1 MKWSGDI
8 FELSTKHGVLV
19 HLYCVQCASDG
30 AVVVVGGFLYAGWR
44 CIQWTAEE
52 ERMGWDAL
60 HKTLYT
66 RTQHSGKVS
75 CCLRGSCCCCCCCH
89 CWLRGVSDP
98 LVCVN
103 SAVVL
108 GWTIAGYY
116 HPVCVDRSPCD
127 GCSSSLGIAPGSRVE
142 R

>member
-30 AVVVVGGFLYAGWR
+30 VVVVGGFLYAGWR

-52 ERMGWDAL
+52 ERMGWDGAL

-66 RTQHSGKVS
+66 GEHSTRAK
-75 CCLRGSCCCCCCCH
+75 CLVASAA
-89 CWLRGVSDP
+89 
-98 LVCVN
+98 LV
-103 SAVVL
+103 VVA
-108 GWTIAGYY
+108 TA
-116 HPVCVDRSPCD
+116 D
-127 GCSSSLGIAPGSRVE
+127 
-142 R
+142 